1 MSERCSAKNRN
12 GKPCGAWC
20 SAGKDK
26 CGMHLDPGLAAK
38 MGSKHGRRAG
48 QPPHSDAVPMKPPKT
63 AGEVRD
69 ALANTMAQVHNRKMD
84 TRTATTL
91 AYLATS
97 LLRAIE
103 VSDLENRLEAL
114 ETEQR
119 REQRSTARDP
129 AKRRQ
134 RIGGVG
140 IELRKDTIRRPTRR
154 HRAGLRVSHGWE
166 SVRTSGTLGRYS
178 SR

>member
-1 MSERCSAKNRN
+1 
-12 GKPCGAWC
+12 
-20 SAGKDK
+20 
-26 CGMHLDPGLAAK
+26 
-38 MGSKHGRRAG
+38 
-48 QPPHSDAVPMKPPKT
+48 MKPPKT

-119 REQRSTARDP
+119 REQRFIFSVTCPDNVS
-129 AKRRQ
+129 
-134 RIGGVG
+134 GG
-140 IELRKDTIRRPTRR
+140 
-154 HRAGLRVSHGWE
+154 S
-166 SVRTSGTLGRYS
+166 
-178 SR
+178 